1 LALLDDCI
9 HFPAEE
15 KEGEEAAFVDAEN
28 EHETDIAMGEER
40 NKLLEA
46 RKRRWKNNK
55 RVK

>member
-28 EHETDIAMGEER
+28 EHETDIAMGEKR

-46 RKRRWKNNK
+46 WKRR
-55 RVK
+55 